1 MSDVVDEVAPLED
14 LAYHE
19 SGVAPFHMAH
29 VAPLPSADFVPIQLP
44 NADVAPL
51 PHAEVA
57 TFDIIASEVV
67 CERPSS
73 FFSLDGTDL
82 AQLLQPCFCTSPA
95 ATIFAAAFRIY
106 LSLVFCL

>member
-14 LAYHE
+14 LAYYE
-19 SGVAPFHMAH
+19 SSVAPFHMAH

-44 NADVAPL
+44 NADIAPL
-51 PHAEVA
+51 PHAEV
-57 TFDIIASEVV
+57 EVV

-73 FFSLDGTDL
+73 FSSLDGTDL
-82 AQLLQPCFCTSPA
+82 AQLLQSCFCTSPA
-95 ATIFAAAFRIY
+95 ATIIAAAFRIC

>member
-14 LAYHE
+14 LAYYE
-19 SGVAPFHMAH
+19 SSVAPFHMAH

-44 NADVAPL
+44 NADV
-51 PHAEVA
+51 
-57 TFDIIASEVV
+57 DASEVV
-67 CERPSS
+67 CESPSS
-73 FFSLDGTDL
+73 FSSLDGTDL

-95 ATIFAAAFRIY
+95 ATIFAAAFRIC